1 MCDFGMFWWFGWFS
15 WFCVISYESCGFD
28 KIKGLIL
35 LLNKIIFENKI
46 KYLVMG

>member
-1 MCDFGMFWWFGWFS
+1 MFWYVLDDF
-15 WFCVISYESCGFD
+15 VISYNVKD

-35 LLNKIIFENKI
+35 LLNKIRFEKKI